1 MEISSSSHWE
11 VPTVLYKELLYYMQ
25 GLMQFLL
32 SIHPKDSPLAM
43 DQTQSSQVSQQIL
56 IIVGDQSMVVRMEI

>member
-1 MEISSSSHWE
+1 
-11 VPTVLYKELLYYMQ
+11 
-25 GLMQFLL
+25 MQFLL

>member
-1 MEISSSSHWE
+1 
-11 VPTVLYKELLYYMQ
+11 VLYKELLYYMQ